1 MHQQNQHSRNVP
13 EGQEWNEYENE
24 IMQYEIK
31 HTKTLFF
38 TKHIPIV
45 KIKRHFTAFWK
56 IGTNFATLILPFQ
69 QKPSKNFILKQLVCP
84 VKNGGSRQESHYSVN
99 VCGSWSVSRDKLAL
113 IPPPIFHHLILFTTI
128 DLKMGSCSVKTTK
141 MVFKSVICKFV
152 SPCVSTLLVW
162 RRCQKFQAQ
171 FLKTSEIA
179 LQIIICNQLSCNE
192 YWKLIWLK

>member
-1 MHQQNQHSRNVP
+1 MKSNTQ
-13 EGQEWNEYENE
+13 
-24 IMQYEIK
+24 K
-31 HTKTLFF
+31 HFFF

-56 IGTNFATLILPFQ
+56 IGTNFATIILPFNKIIQEFHSETVGVSSKEWRQ
-69 QKPSKNFILKQLVCP
+69 QA
-84 VKNGGSRQESHYSVN
+84 ESHYSVN

-128 DLKMGSCSVKTTK
+128 DLKMGSCSVKTK

-162 RRCQKFQAQ
+162 RRCQKLQAQ
-171 FLKTSEIA
+171 FFENFKIKNSPS
-179 LQIIICNQLSCNE
+179 N
-192 YWKLIWLK
+192 YYV